1 MEKSDKN
8 NNGILNKESESSNDD
23 SQTSTLDTNQ
33 KGSNL
38 TQEQLERINVNKKR
52 ALEIRQSKERKSKMY
67 G

>member
-1 MEKSDKN
+1 MEKSDI
-8 NNGILNKESESSNDD
+8 NGNLNKESESSNDD
-23 SQTSTLDTNQ
+23 YQTSTLDTNP
-33 KGSNL
+33 KSSNL